1 MVNITMTQEITQSKS
16 ELPMPKCRT
25 VVMVHGMWS
34 RPLVWDNFRHHLEA
48 RGFRV
53 ITPTLRHHDV
63 APGEMP
69 DPALATTSLL
79 DYAADLEREIRLL
92 DEMPYIIGHS
102 MGGTLAQML
111 AARGL
116 ARGAVLLATAHCAPI
131 FGLTPSVLRFFMR
144 ELLLTPFWRRTQIPS
159 FRAMRRSCLNGF
171 SERDA
176 HNVYSTLIP
185 ESGLAAFELALWFFD
200 KRRAALIDAEQVT
213 CPMLILSGTDD
224 RLTPLSIVRR
234 TAAYYGDKAK
244 LEVLPGRSHW
254 LPMEPGWEEIAQRA
268 THFMDVEAPL
278 IEIKTGTK
286 NPVPAF
292 NPQLA

>member
-1 MVNITMTQEITQSKS
+1 MNITMAHEMTQSKS
-16 ELPMPKCRT
+16 ELTTSKCRT
-25 VVMVHGMWS
+25 VVLVHGMWS
-34 RPLVWDNFRHHLEA
+34 RPLVWNNFRHHLEA
-48 RGFRV
+48 RGYRV
-53 ITPTLRHHDV
+53 ITPTLRHHDI
-63 APGEMP
+63 APGETP

-92 DEMPYIIGHS
+92 DETPYIIGHS
-102 MGGTLAQML
+102 MGGTLTQML

-144 ELLLTPFWRRTQIPS
+144 ELLLTPFWRRTHIPT
-159 FRAMRRSCLNGF
+159 FRVMRRSCLNGF

-176 HNVYSTLIP
+176 HNVYATLIP

-200 KRRAALIDAEQVT
+200 KRRAALIDADHVN
-213 CPMLILSGTDD
+213 CPMLILSGTED

-254 LPMEPGWEEIAQRA
+254 LPMEPGWDEIAERA
-268 THFMDVEAPL
+268 AHFMDVDAPR
-278 IEIKTGTK
+278 IEIKTGTT